1 MQTRVYVP
9 LSAASV
15 RALSR
20 TGGLAAD
27 RSAPLAAYAVTPA
40 LRQAHV
46 GWDEEDLEYLAFADA
61 ARSGTASAGSPRL
74 VVAADVEEGELVDDV
89 MGGSGSA
96 SSGDVVSSVLLT
108 TPVPVRRIV
117 SLHVEDLT
125 GARPGPDELADFLW
139 YDVTELE
146 SVTDLLA

>member
-9 LSAASV
+9 LSVAGL
-15 RALSR
+15 RALSG
-20 TGGLAAD
+20 TAGLVAD
-27 RSAPLAAYAVTPA
+27 RTAPIAAHAVTLA

-61 ARSGTASAGSPRL
+61 ARAGTTSASSPRV
-74 VVAADVEEGELVDDV
+74 VVAADVEEGDLVDDV
-89 MGGSGSA
+89 TGDGSAA
-96 SSGDVVSSVLLT
+96 SSGDILSSVLLT
-108 TPVPVRRIV
+108 APLPVRRIV
-117 SLHVEDLT
+117 SLHVEDLA